1 MSMTDPIADMITRIR
16 NAFRANHKIVQIP
29 ASNIK
34 KNVAHLLYE
43 EGYIKGYKYTPDNK
57 QGLIEVHLKYTN
69 DGESV
74 IKGLRRFS
82 KPGLRQYAASDAMPR
97 VQSGLGIAVISTNR
111 GIMTDRKAR
120 KENVGGEILF
130 YVW

>member
-1 MSMTDPIADMITRIR
+1 MTDPIADMITRIR